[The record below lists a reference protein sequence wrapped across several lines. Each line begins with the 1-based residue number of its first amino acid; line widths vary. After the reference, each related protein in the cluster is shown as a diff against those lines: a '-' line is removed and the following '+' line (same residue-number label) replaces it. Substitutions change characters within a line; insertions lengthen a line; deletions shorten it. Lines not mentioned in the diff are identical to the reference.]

1 MRAILRKFILPVFLA
16 SLASTG
22 ILAALQAQTTSIPPQ
37 PPQAGVQTQKKQAP
51 EQSQTPE
58 ATAFDYTTS
67 RAFPDIISTYKFPY
81 VPGARVSNSNRL
93 EELIRDGK
101 LELSRGDA
109 VALALENNLDISVA
123 RYNLPIAQTDLLR
136 AKAGGATR
144 GVAGAYQSATLFSG
158 SIGAGV
164 SNSSGS
170 SSGGGSLLGGGIQY
184 SPAVGCCDPQASFFY
199 GWSHDVTPLNF
210 PVAAGVPVETTFSS
224 VYTGSYGQGFL
235 TGTSYQIGLQGFRE
249 SSNALASN
257 VQFNPFIQSGLF
269 IGVNQHLLNGFGYRA
284 NARFIRIAQNDQ
296 KYAESVFEQKV
307 EDTVSQVLTLYY
319 GLLYDRESVRVAQG
333 GLANAQKL
341 LSDNQKEVQIGSG
354 AKLDLVQAQLAVAQR
369 RQELL
374 AAQNAYELD
383 QQSLKADISKSF
395 DSQLA
400 AVQIDPTSSLP
411 EPQPSD
417 IPPLDQ
423 SIKEAEQ
430 DRPEIQQA
438 EINLRNQKVTIQ
450 AVRNALLPSLDVS
463 AVYAPSGLAGA
474 LGPAFSGLLRANYP
488 AYSYGLSLNIP
499 IRNRQ
504 EQADAARALIEQRQ
518 QTIALQQA
526 RNKAVWDVSKAVS
539 AVEQAKGDLAAARNV
554 VGLAQQ
560 SLKGVQLKFE
570 LGRATVTEVIQAQ
583 RDLDTAQ
590 VSEVKARSD
599 YAKALIQFEQAT
611 GTVLTRNH
619 VELADAKRGEVAR
632 PPEIPGTPDKPQP

>member
-1 MRAILRKFILPVFLA
+1 MRAPFPKVIVSGLFLCLAIPV
-16 SLASTG
+16 
-22 ILAALQAQTTSIPPQ
+22 ALGMPQAQTQASPPLPDQ
-37 PPQAGVQTQKKQAP
+37 PASQEQPQQPQKGSK
-51 EQSQTPE
+51 TPE

-67 RAFPDIISTYKFPY
+67 RAFPNVVSPYRFPY
-81 VPGARVSNSNRL
+81 VPGARTANSSRL
-93 EELIRDGK
+93 QELIQASK
-101 LELSRGDA
+101 LELSRDDA

-136 AKAGGATR
+136 AKSGGATR
-144 GVAGAYQSATLFSG
+144 GVAGAYQSSTLFSG

-164 SNSSGS
+164 SNSNG
-170 SSGGGSLLGGGIQY
+170 GGGNGGSLLGGGIPFS
-184 SPAVGCCDPQASFFY
+184 SPVGCCDPQANFLY

-210 PVAAGVPVETTFSS
+210 SLAAGVPIETTFSS

-249 SSNALASN
+249 SSNSPASN

-269 IGVNQHLLNGFGYRA
+269 IGVNQHLLNGFGYRS

-296 KYAESVFEQKV
+296 KFAESVFEQKV
-307 EDTVSQVLTLYY
+307 EDIVSQVLTLYY

-341 LSDNQKEVQIGSG
+341 LSDNQEEVQIGSG
-354 AKLDLVQAQLAVAQR
+354 AKLDVVQAQLDVAQR

-395 DSQLA
+395 DSELA
-400 AVQIDPTSSLP
+400 SVQIDPTDQLP
-411 EPQPSD
+411 EPNPND
-417 IPPLDQ
+417 VPPLAQ
-423 SIKEAEQ
+423 AIREAEQ
-430 DRPEIQQA
+430 NRPDIQQA

-450 AVRNALLPSLDVS
+450 AVRNALLPTLDVD
-463 AVYAPSGLAGA
+463 AVYAPNGLAGT
-474 LGPAFSGLLRANYP
+474 LGPALSTLFRARYP
-488 AYSYGLSLNIP
+488 EYSYGLSLNIP

-518 QTIALQQA
+518 QTIQLQQA

-539 AVEQAKGDLAAARNV
+539 AVVQARGDLAAARNV
-554 VGLAQQ
+554 AGLAHQ
-560 SLKGVQLKFE
+560 SLQGVQLKFK
-570 LGRATVTEVIQAQ
+570 LGRATVTEVIQSQ

-619 VELADAKRGEVAR
+619 VALADAKRGKVPR
-632 PPEIPGTPDKPQP
+632 PPEIPGTRNQE

>member
-1 MRAILRKFILPVFLA
+1 MRAPLPKFIVSGFFLCLAISVA
-16 SLASTG
+16 SGTA
-22 ILAALQAQTTSIPPQ
+22 QAQAPASSPQ
-37 PPQAGVQTQKKQAP
+37 QAQPAPQAQAQQPQKGSK
-51 EQSQTPE
+51 TPE

-67 RAFPDIISTYKFPY
+67 RAFPNVISPYRFPY
-81 VPGARVSNSNRL
+81 VPGARTANSGRL
-93 EELIRDGK
+93 QELIHAGK
-101 LELSRGDA
+101 LELSRDDA

-136 AKAGGATR
+136 AKSGGATR
-144 GVAGAYQSATLFSG
+144 GVAGAYQSSTLFSG

-164 SNSSGS
+164 SNSNNG
-170 SSGGGSLLGGGIQY
+170 GGTGGSLLGGGIPY
-184 SPAVGCCDPQASFFY
+184 SNAVGCCDPQATFFY
-199 GWSHDVTPLNF
+199 GWSNDVTPLNF
-210 PVAAGVPVETTFSS
+210 PLAAGVPVETTHSS
-224 VYTGSYGQGFL
+224 VYTGSYSQGFL

-269 IGVNQHLLNGFGYRA
+269 IGVNQHLLNGFGYRS

-296 KYAESVFEQKV
+296 KFAESVFEQKV
-307 EDTVSQVLTLYY
+307 EDIVSQVLTLYY

-341 LSDNQKEVQIGSG
+341 LSDNQQEVQIGSG
-354 AKLDLVQAQLAVAQR
+354 AKLDVVQAQLDVAQR

-395 DSQLA
+395 DSELA
-400 AVQIDPTSSLP
+400 SVQIDPTDQLP
-411 EPQPSD
+411 EPNPDD
-417 IPPLDQ
+417 IPPLPQ
-423 SIKEAEQ
+423 AIREAEQ
-430 DRPEIQQA
+430 NRPEIQQA
-438 EINLRNQKVTIQ
+438 EINLRNQRVTIQ
-450 AVRNALLPSLDVS
+450 AVRNALLPTLDVD
-463 AVYAPSGLAGA
+463 AAYAPNGLAGT
-474 LGPAFSGLLRANYP
+474 LGPAFSTLFRARYP
-488 AYSYGLSLNIP
+488 EYSYGLSLNIP

-518 QTIALQQA
+518 QTIQLQQA

-539 AVEQAKGDLAAARNV
+539 AVDQARGDLAAARNV
-554 VGLAQQ
+554 AGLARQ
-560 SLKGVQLKFE
+560 SLQGVQLKFK
-570 LGRATVTEVIQAQ
+570 LGRATVTEVIQSQ

-599 YAKALIQFEQAT
+599 YAKAFIQFEQAT

-619 VELADAKRGEVAR
+619 VALADAKRGKVPR
-632 PPEIPGTPDKPQP
+632 PPEIPGTRDQE

>member
-1 MRAILRKFILPVFLA
+1 MRAIIPKFVLPILFLSLTTPGVF
-16 SLASTG
+16 
-22 ILAALQAQTTSIPPQ
+22 ALPQQAQTAPPE
-37 PPQAGVQTQKKQAP
+37 QTQAASQAP
-51 EQSQTPE
+51 AQQAEKGSKTQE
-58 ATAFDYTTS
+58 ATAFDYTSS
-67 RAFPDIISTYKFPY
+67 RAFPNVISPYKFPY
-81 VPGARVSNSNRL
+81 VPGARMNNSSRL
-93 EELIRDGK
+93 QEIIHDGK
-101 LELSRGDA
+101 LELSRDDA

-136 AKAGGATR
+136 AKSGGATR

-164 SNSSGS
+164 SSSTGS
-170 SSGGGSLLGGGIQY
+170 GGGGGSLLGGGIPY
-184 SPAVGCCDPQASFFY
+184 SNAVGCCDPQASFFY
-199 GWSHDVTPLNF
+199 GWSHEVTPLNYF
-210 PVAAGVPVETTFSS
+210 VAAGVPTEKTWSS

-235 TGTSYQIGLQGFRE
+235 TGTSYQVGIQGFRE

-257 VQFNPFIQSGLF
+257 LQFNPFIQSNLF
-269 IGVNQHLLNGFGYRA
+269 IGINQHLLNGFGYRA
-284 NARFIRIAQNDQ
+284 NAKFIRIAQNDQ

-307 EDTVSQVLTLYY
+307 EDVVSQVLTLYY
-319 GLLYDRESVRVAQG
+319 GILYDRESVRVAQG

-354 AKLDLVQAQLAVAQR
+354 AKLDVVQAQLAVAQR

-395 DSQLA
+395 GSELA
-400 AVQIDPTSSLP
+400 AVEIDPTDQLP
-411 EPQPSD
+411 EPNPKD
-417 IPPLDQ
+417 IPALA
-423 SIKEAEQ
+423 EAIQEAQ
-430 DRPEIQQA
+430 RNRPEIQQA

-450 AVRNALLPSLDVS
+450 AIRNTLLPTLDLA
-463 AVYAPSGLAGA
+463 AVYAPSGLAAA
-474 LGPAFSGLLRANYP
+474 LGPAFSGLFRARYP

-504 EQADAARALIEQRQ
+504 EQADAARALLEQRQ
-518 QTIALQQA
+518 QAMLLQQA

-539 AVEQAKGDLAAARNV
+539 AVDQAKGDLAAARNV
-554 VGLAQQ
+554 AGLAQQ
-560 SLKGVQLKFE
+560 SLQGVQLKFK
-570 LGRATVTEVIQAQ
+570 LGRATVTEVIQSQ

-632 PPEIPGTPDKPQP
+632 PPEIPGARDH